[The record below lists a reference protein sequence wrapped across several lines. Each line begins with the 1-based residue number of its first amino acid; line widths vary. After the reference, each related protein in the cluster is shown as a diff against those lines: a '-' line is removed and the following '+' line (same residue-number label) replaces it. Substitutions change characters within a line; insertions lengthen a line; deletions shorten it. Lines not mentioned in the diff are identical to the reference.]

1 MQRWKA
7 VSFEMQRHKDIMELS
22 SLLKGHRETL
32 EQDPCGVG
40 NVKRQHPGAGVSLAG
55 GYQQQWK
62 DTAELVQ
69 QEAEC

>member
-1 MQRWKA
+1 
-7 VSFEMQRHKDIMELS
+7 MELS
-22 SLLKGHRETL
+22 SLLKGHRETW

-40 NVKRQHPGAGVSLAG
+40 NVKRQKPGAGVSLAG